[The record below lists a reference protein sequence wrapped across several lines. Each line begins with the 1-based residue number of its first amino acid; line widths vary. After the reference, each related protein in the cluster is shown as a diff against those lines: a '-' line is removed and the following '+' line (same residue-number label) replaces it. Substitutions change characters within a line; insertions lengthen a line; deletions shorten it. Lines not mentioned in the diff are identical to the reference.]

1 MLNLSQAAQP
11 ARRPG
16 TQARRPSSY
25 KYRATVPHTQSVSRA
40 QAVIVPEHAV
50 RDLRKHACVR
60 RRWFSAWTCYRDCS
74 LGEPGGKTDMKH
86 LCSPSSMGQCSYN
99 ASKLRQR
106 AAWPASPKS
115 PTEDTLN
122 FLPLA
127 PKKTITRGLVGA
139 PSPRIPIHPMHNA
152 KAAWQAVSNTSQ
164 PASDQI
170 RKYRILP
177 PHPPP
182 SCPCLYP
189 ATAWRSSPP
198 NLQESK
204 RMREINPKETT
215 ASATRSLFTVH
226 RSLFTVAR

>member
-1 MLNLSQAAQP
+1 
-11 ARRPG
+11 
-16 TQARRPSSY
+16 
-25 KYRATVPHTQSVSRA
+25 
-40 QAVIVPEHAV
+40 
-50 RDLRKHACVR
+50 
-60 RRWFSAWTCYRDCS
+60 
-74 LGEPGGKTDMKH
+74 MKH

-226 RSLFTVAR
+226 RSLFTFHRSPFTVQSLTFTVPTYTHHNDNRRKKRQAPKAPLQMTPRLPFCACRPRGLRSHWLLAAALVALHTIHERQQRA